1 MLLDKM
7 NNTNPIFN
15 QRWNQVCS
23 SLLSFSE
30 EIVWSTV
37 MNKYYTIFQIVH
49 CFLNKEYIILLCS
62 KSDNLWRVI
71 VWNLCKKTVISNGEN
86 HRQNKPK
93 HINYHKN
100 SYFHKFR
107 GKGEVRITACAYGN
121 AANAFP
127 KKYSR

>member
-1 MLLDKM
+1 MTLVFLSE
-7 NNTNPIFN
+7 NNIA
-15 QRWNQVCS
+15 VS
-23 SLLSFSE
+23 SA
-30 EIVWSTV
+30 
-37 MNKYYTIFQIVH
+37 Y
-49 CFLNKEYIILLCS
+49 S
-62 KSDNLWRVI
+62 KT
-71 VWNLCKKTVISNGEN
+71 LCKKTVISNGEN

-107 GKGEVRITACAYGN
+107 GKGEVRITACAHRN